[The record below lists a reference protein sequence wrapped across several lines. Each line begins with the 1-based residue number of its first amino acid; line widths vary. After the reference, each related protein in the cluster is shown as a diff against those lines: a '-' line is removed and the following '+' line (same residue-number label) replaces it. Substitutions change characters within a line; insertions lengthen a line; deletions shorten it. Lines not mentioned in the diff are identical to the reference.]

1 MKSTL
6 IKQFENKLNSVAET
20 LEKLKKHDKR
30 LAQTFVDVIGE
41 NIEDYLW
48 NELHLIELFLDR
60 AIYKEEGEE
69 E

>member
-1 MKSTL
+1 MKSAL

-20 LEKLKKHDKR
+20 LEKLKKHDER
-30 LAQTFVDVIGE
+30 LAQAFVDVIGE

-60 AIYKEEGEE
+60 SIYKEEGEE

>member
-1 MKSTL
+1 MKSAL

-20 LEKLKKHDKR
+20 LEKLKKYDER

-48 NELHLIELFLDR
+48 NELHLIEVFVDR
-60 AIYKEEGEE
+60 AIYKEENEE

>member
-20 LEKLKKHDKR
+20 LEKLKKHDER
-30 LAQTFVDVIGE
+30 LAQAFVDVIGE

-60 AIYKEEGEE
+60 SIYKEEGEE

>member
-6 IKQFENKLNSVAET
+6 IKQFEDKLNLVAET
-20 LEKLKKHDKR
+20 LEKLKKHDRR
-30 LAQTFVDVIGE
+30 LTQAFVDVIGE

-48 NELHLIELFLDR
+48 NELHLIEVFVDR

>member
-1 MKSTL
+1 MKSAL

-20 LEKLKKHDKR
+20 LEKLKKHDER

-60 AIYKEEGEE
+60 SIYKDEGEE

>member
-20 LEKLKKHDKR
+20 LEKLKKHDER

-48 NELHLIELFLDR
+48 NELHLIEVFVDR
-60 AIYKEEGEE
+60 AIYKEEEE
-69 E
+69 EE

>member
-1 MKSTL
+1 MRSTL
-6 IKQFENKLNSVAET
+6 IKQFEGKLNSVAET
-20 LEKLKKHDKR
+20 LEKLKKHDER
-30 LAQTFVDVIGE
+30 LAQAFVDVIGE

-60 AIYKEEGEE
+60 SIYKEEGEE

>member
-1 MKSTL
+1 MKSAL

-20 LEKLKKHDKR
+20 LEKLKKHDER

-48 NELHLIELFLDR
+48 NELHLIEVFVDR
-60 AIYKEEGEE
+60 AIYKEEEE
-69 E
+69 EE

>member
-20 LEKLKKHDKR
+20 LEKLKKHDER

-48 NELHLIELFLDR
+48 NELHLIEVFVDR
-60 AIYKEEGEE
+60 AIYKEENEE

>member
-1 MKSTL
+1 MKSAL

-20 LEKLKKHDKR
+20 LEKLKKHDER

>member
-20 LEKLKKHDKR
+20 LEKLKKHDER

-48 NELHLIELFLDR
+48 NELHLIELFIDR
-60 AIYKEEGEE
+60 SIYKDEGEE

>member
-1 MKSTL
+1 MKSAL

-20 LEKLKKHDKR
+20 LEKLKKHDER

-48 NELHLIELFLDR
+48 NELHLIELFVDR

>member
-1 MKSTL
+1 MKSAL
-6 IKQFENKLNSVAET
+6 IKQFEGKLNSVAET
-20 LEKLKKHDKR
+20 LEKLKKHDER

-48 NELHLIELFLDR
+48 NELHLIEVFVDR
-60 AIYKEEGEE
+60 SIHKEEGEE

>member
-20 LEKLKKHDKR
+20 LEKLKKYDKR

-48 NELHLIELFLDR
+48 NELHLIEVFVDR

>member
-20 LEKLKKHDKR
+20 LEKLKKYDER

-60 AIYKEEGEE
+60 AIYKEENEE

>member
-1 MKSTL
+1 MKSAL

-20 LEKLKKHDKR
+20 LEKLKKYDER
-30 LAQTFVDVIGE
+30 LAQTFLDVIGE

-48 NELHLIELFLDR
+48 NELHLIELFIDR
-60 AIYKEEGEE
+60 SIYKEEGEE